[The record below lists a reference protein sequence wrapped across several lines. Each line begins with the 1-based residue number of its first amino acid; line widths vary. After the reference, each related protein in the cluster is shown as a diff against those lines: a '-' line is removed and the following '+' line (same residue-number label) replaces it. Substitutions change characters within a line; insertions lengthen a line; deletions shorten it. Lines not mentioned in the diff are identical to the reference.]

1 MRGAISCI
9 WRVCFAPIYSVL
21 SVINFE
27 LSSTVNTCLWDT
39 WKEKAWFWSSTTAEK
54 NSMELKFHKEL
65 AWTLKQ
71 SSHIVTPHKAF
82 KTLYWMVIP
91 FQLAIDRER
100 ETKLWIDCRMQW
112 WIVSLT
118 MPRDHRYSIVI
129 WPAILW
135 CYGDECCQ
143 SRSIVVLLTHY
154 HNLPDLLMYFQLPT
168 VHLARSFLPNY
179 TSPSHNI
186 SSSHDG
192 RDTKERFLESTSSY
206 LLVIDRI
213 PSSSDQTNLCPC
225 TLPAPEPKQVFQ
237 WWKYVVGTHSNT
249 WCYNWEISSYIIGI
263 V

>member
-9 WRVCFAPIYSVL
+9 WHVCFAPIYSVL

-39 WKEKAWFWSSTTAEK
+39 WKEKAWFWSSTTTEK

-65 AWTLKQ
+65 AWMLKW
-71 SSHIVTPHKAF
+71 SSHIMTPHEAF

-91 FQLAIDRER
+91 FQLAIDREW

-118 MPRDHRYSIVI
+118 MPRDHRYSVVI

-154 HNLPDLLMYFQLPT
+154 HNLPDLLMLMMTNNVIRSWLKPRLEVPKLPT
-168 VHLARSFLPNY
+168 VDQL
-179 TSPSHNI
+179 HN
-186 SSSHDG
+186 DG
-192 RDTKERFLESTSSY
+192 K
-206 LLVIDRI
+206 
-213 PSSSDQTNLCPC
+213 
-225 TLPAPEPKQVFQ
+225 PAFPEWKKPKNPRM
-237 WWKYVVGTHSNT
+237 KHSKFRGLIQLKI
-249 WCYNWEISSYIIGI
+249 CSRAE
-263 V
+263 